1 MKILNLYFNL
11 FVCYLYILKPL
22 LRNGG
27 ADMIFAVVFIFLAV
41 TAVLVFLLA
50 RDTFVKYTISPL
62 DKLSK
67 KFMINKN

>member
-1 MKILNLYFNL
+1 
-11 FVCYLYILKPL
+11 
-22 LRNGG
+22 
-27 ADMIFAVVFIFLAV
+27 MIFAVVFISLAV
-41 TAVLVFLLA
+41 TAVLVFLLS